1 MTACNEREIKTIL
14 HAEDDD
20 LVRKLMTKTLSR
32 MGYMLIPAVNG
43 QDAVAQFITHRQE
56 IQLLVLDL
64 IMPKMNG
71 LEALNEIRKLQ
82 PEIKAI
88 FCSACPEAILQA
100 RDSLDDG
107 VAIFSKPVN
116 MIQLTGK
123 IREMLG

>member
-1 MTACNEREIKTIL
+1 MTVCNEQEMKKIL
-14 HAEDDD
+14 LAEDDD
-20 LVRKLMTKTLSR
+20 LVRKLMAKTLSR
-32 MGYMLIPAVNG
+32 MGYMLIPAVDG

-71 LEALNEIRKLQ
+71 VEALNEIRKLQ

-88 FCSACPEAILQA
+88 FCSACPETLLQA

-116 MIQLTGK
+116 MTQLTGK
-123 IREMLG
+123 IREMLE

>member
-1 MTACNEREIKTIL
+1 MKTIL

-20 LVRKLMTKTLSR
+20 LVRKLMAKALSR
-32 MGYMLIPAVNG
+32 FGYRLIPAVDG

-56 IQLLVLDL
+56 IRLLLLDL

-71 LEALNEIRKLQ
+71 VETLNEIRKLR

-100 RDSLDDG
+100 RDNQNDG

-116 MIQLTGK
+116 MNQLTGK

>member
-1 MTACNEREIKTIL
+1 MTVGNEREITTIL
-14 HAEDDD
+14 HAEDDE
-20 LVRKLMTKTLSR
+20 LVRKLMAKALSR
-32 MGYMLIPAVNG
+32 FGYRLIPAVDG

-56 IQLLVLDL
+56 IRLLLLDM
-64 IMPKMNG
+64 IMPRMNG
-71 LEALNEIRKLQ
+71 METLDEIRKIQ

-100 RDSLDDG
+100 RDSLNDG

-116 MIQLTGK
+116 MNQLTGK